1 MSYYD
6 ILNVAPNASAEEIK
20 IAHRKQAV
28 KWHPDNNPSE
38 EATKRMQQIN
48 EAYDVLSNPV
58 KRLEYDNSNKRKK
71 SSDNLSYRKKREKA
85 DSIYDQYADY
95 VVKTEVYKKRFDAA
109 TIKHFKELINSWLQ
123 ELSKEKINDQM
134 ISDVFFNIVKYI
146 DLDDCRLSLTLSSY
160 TRGKTLFKLYIT
172 EFKTIVE
179 SHVDEKVV
187 VEFLTKKISE
197 YIYESEKESFLSYNL
212 KTRKTTDGILN
223 LLLIHL
229 GMVIEGSTKPIQI
242 LDALLSKLEDMIK
255 SQYHD
260 EFIFINRKAVNQFVR
275 LITEWLDTIYNTDN
289 ALDILKC
296 LKGKYNELDSASD
309 WIINFGFN
317 DEIKKYISDF
327 FAHILEKSNKRTR
340 ENTI

>member
-58 KRLEYDNSNKRKK
+58 KRLEYDNSNKCKK

-95 VVKTEVYKKRFDAA
+95 VVKTVVYKKRFDAA
-109 TIKHFKELINSWLQ
+109 TIKHLKELINSWLK

-146 DLDDCRLSLTLSSY
+146 DLDDRRLFLTLSSY
-160 TRGKTLFKLYIT
+160 TRDKTLFELYIT
-172 EFKTIVE
+172 EFKTIVK

-212 KTRKTTDGILN
+212 KERKTTDGILN

-260 EFIFINRKAVNQFVR
+260 VFINRKAVNQFVS
-275 LITEWLDTIYNTDN
+275 LITECLDAIYNTDN
-289 ALDILKC
+289 ALDILEC

-317 DEIKKYISDF
+317 DEIKKHISDF
-327 FAHILEKSNKRTR
+327 FTHILEKSNKRTR
-340 ENTI
+340 ENTV